1 MPELKKILDQ
11 WKRPTCVTLETL
23 GWLLE
28 CEMFPEGPFQEW
40 VTIIGVS
47 THLLSSVIQVR
58 LRRVVVR
65 TAVDGVR
72 LKRDHG

>member
-11 WKRPTCVTLETL
+11 YTCPTCVTLETL

-28 CEMFPEGPFQEW
+28 CEMFPEGPSQEW

-65 TAVDGVR
+65 ISVDGVCLR
-72 LKRDHG
+72 RDNG